1 MNRGINLSNLIKT
14 NTGKL
19 IKCAPSYITCTGFTT
34 TKPLPITSN
43 STLSGITTTSQYY
56 GQLVTITNGDEV
68 CRYRVNSNN
77 TLTPSGSVSSVKED
91 AIYIVENSGLS
102 SSYAGQYYMRSTA
115 TWSST
120 PPATKL
126 IKIN

>member
-1 MNRGINLSNLIKT
+1 MSNLIKT
-14 NTGKL
+14 STGKL

-43 STLSGITTTSQYY
+43 STLSGITVTSQYY

-68 CRYRVNSNN
+68 CKYRVNSNN
-77 TLTPSGSVSSVKED
+77 TFTPSGSVSVVKED
-91 AIYIVENSGLS
+91 AVYIVENSGLS
-102 SSYAGQYYMRSTA
+102 SSYAGKYYIRSTA
-115 TWSST
+115 TWSDT

>member
-34 TKPLPITSN
+34 TKPLPITS
-43 STLSGITTTSQYY
+43 SSALSGIAVTSQYY
-56 GQLVTITNGDEV
+56 GQQVIITNGDEV
-68 CRYRVNSNN
+68 CKYRVNSNN

>member
-1 MNRGINLSNLIKT
+1 MSNLIKT
-14 NTGKL
+14 STGKL
-19 IKCAPSYITCTGFTT
+19 IKCPPSYIKCTGFTT

-43 STLSGITTTSQYY
+43 STLSGIAITSQYY
-56 GQLVTITNGDEV
+56 GQQVIITNGDEV
-68 CRYRVNSNN
+68 CKYRVNSNN
-77 TLTPSGSVSSVKED
+77 TFTPSGSVSSVKED

-102 SSYAGQYYMRSTA
+102 SSYAGQYYIRSTA
-115 TWSST
+115 TWSNI

>member
-1 MNRGINLSNLIKT
+1 MNNLIKT
-14 NTGKL
+14 SNGKL

-34 TKPLPITSN
+34 PDSLPMN
-43 STLSGITTTSQYY
+43 PHSTLSGITIPSQCY
-56 GQLVTITNGDEV
+56 GQRVKITNGSEV
-68 CRYRVNSNN
+68 GTYRVESDN
-77 TLTPSGSVSSVKED
+77 TVTLIGLISSVKED
-91 AIYIVENSGLS
+91 AIYIVENSALS
-102 SSYAGQYYMRSTA
+102 PRYAGQYYIRSTA

>member
-1 MNRGINLSNLIKT
+1 MSNLIKT
-14 NTGKL
+14 STGKL
-19 IKCAPSYITCTGFTT
+19 IRCAPSYITCVGFTT

-43 STLSGITTTSQYY
+43 STLSGITVTSQYY
-56 GQLVTITNGDEV
+56 GQQVIITNGDEV
-68 CRYRVNSNN
+68 CKYRVNSNN
-77 TLTPSGSVSSVKED
+77 TFTPSGSVSSVKED

-102 SSYAGQYYMRSTA
+102 TRYAGQYYIRSTA
-115 TWSST
+115 TWSDT

>member
-1 MNRGINLSNLIKT
+1 MSNLIKT
-14 NTGKL
+14 STGKL
-19 IKCAPSYITCTGFTT
+19 IKCPPSYITCAGFTT

-77 TLTPSGSVSSVKED
+77 TFTPSGSVSSVKED

-102 SSYAGQYYMRSTA
+102 PRYAGQYYIRSTA

-120 PPATKL
+120 PPATRL

>member
-1 MNRGINLSNLIKT
+1 MNNLIKT
-14 NTGKL
+14 GDGKL
-19 IKCAPSYITCTGFTT
+19 IKCPPSYIKCTGFTT

-77 TLTPSGSVSSVKED
+77 TFTPSGSVSSVKAD
-91 AIYIVENSGLS
+91 AIYIVEDSGLS
-102 SSYAGQYYMRSTA
+102 PRYAGQYYIRSTA

>member
-1 MNRGINLSNLIKT
+1 MSNLIKIS
-14 NTGKL
+14 TGKL
-19 IKCAPSYITCTGFTT
+19 IKCPLSYLKCIGFTT

-43 STLSGITTTSQYY
+43 STLSGITVTSQYY
-56 GQLVTITNGDEV
+56 GQQVIITNGDEV
-68 CRYRVNSNN
+68 CKYRVNSNN
-77 TLTPSGSVSSVKED
+77 TFTPSGSVSVVKED

-102 SSYAGQYYMRSTA
+102 SSYAGKYYIRSTT

>member
-1 MNRGINLSNLIKT
+1 MNNLIKT
-14 NTGKL
+14 STGKL
-19 IKCAPSYITCTGFTT
+19 IKCPPSYIKCTGFTT

-43 STLSGITTTSQYY
+43 STLSGITITSQYY
-56 GQLVTITNGDEV
+56 GQLITITNGDEV

-77 TLTPSGSVSSVKED
+77 TFTPSGSVSSVKED

-102 SSYAGQYYMRSTA
+102 SSYAGQYYIRSTA
-115 TWSST
+115 TWSNT